1 MPLRDV
7 QRHECK
13 QKVKKKNQKKNKKT
27 STDTIYGR
35 NRAEAKEKINIPLG
49 IKKIF
54 KEKLW

>member
-1 MPLRDV
+1 MCRGMNV
-7 QRHECK
+7 SK
-13 QKVKKKNQKKNKKT
+13 KSKKNQKKNKKT

>member
-13 QKVKKKNQKKNKKT
+13 QKVQKKKK

-35 NRAEAKEKINIPLG
+35 NTAEAKEKINIPLG